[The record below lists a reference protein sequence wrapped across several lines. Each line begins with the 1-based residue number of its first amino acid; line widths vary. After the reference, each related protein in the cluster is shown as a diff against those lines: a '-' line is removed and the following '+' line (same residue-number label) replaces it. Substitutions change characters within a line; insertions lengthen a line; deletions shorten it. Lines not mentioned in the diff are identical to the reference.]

1 MESEILTMAEF
12 SKRRREDY
20 PGYEYPT
27 VPGTF
32 FGTLS
37 VLHWATHAIIHSL
50 WILED
55 GRKVDCALFKE
66 KRGYCGIRNSLLA
79 TRLNCP
85 FRVAV
90 AARYIFVKLGHQIS
104 QGEKLAWSTSGR
116 AGSA

>member
-12 SKRRREDY
+12 SKRKRIYY

-27 VPGTF
+27 VPSTF

-66 KRGYCGIRNSLLA
+66 KGYCGIQKLSIGDKAELSFQSSSSGKVYLRGI
-79 TRLNCP
+79 
-85 FRVAV
+85 RV
-90 AARYIFVKLGHQIS
+90 LD
-104 QGEKLAWSTSGR
+104 
-116 AGSA
+116 

>member
-1 MESEILTMAEF
+1 MKFLLWLNLANADVKII
-12 SKRRREDY
+12 R
-20 PGYEYPT
+20 GYEYPT

-66 KRGYCGIRNSLLA
+66 KGYCGIQ
-79 TRLNCP
+79 
-85 FRVAV
+85 
-90 AARYIFVKLGHQIS
+90 KLSIGDKAELSFQS
-104 QGEKLAWSTSGR
+104 SSSGKVYLR
-116 AGSA
+116 DIRTLD